1 MNITMNRAELLHA
14 VKRAAA
20 VAPANS
26 PLEALKGVLVE
37 VSAASKSLVLTAT
50 NLEVTLKQKLACA
63 APEDDALA
71 IDARLLAG
79 MLEKLPGNTVEL
91 RRKPGD
97 SRLAV
102 WSGGAKYNVSIW
114 ERGGYPKAEIPAVT
128 NLVRISGI
136 PSMAK
141 RTVFAA
147 DENNEKP
154 MLKCVQ
160 FRVTQDGLRAAGSD
174 GTCVVTASGDDKST
188 GEFSVLIPAPSL
200 SRLAQMCEDKD
211 EFRAGVNG
219 KNIVFVREGFLF
231 SARLIQEKYID
242 TDFLTSSL
250 KNQFTVL
257 TDVAELRRALDNV
270 SCVEPDGK
278 VQLSFE
284 GMTLSFRCGGVHG
297 SAQNGCYSGSADRNA
312 PGGVLVSH
320 QAAEQLPAV
329 PVRDGCFGDRRR
341 RDADAGYR
349 ARLLHAGR
357 CAAWSATVRSPKRGQ
372 ETGCREES
380 GVGGGHR

>member
-14 VKRAAA
+14 VKHAAA

-26 PLEALKGVLVE
+26 PLDALKGVLLE

-71 IDARLLAG
+71 IDARLLAR
-79 MLEKLPGNTVEL
+79 MLEKLPGDTVEL

-97 SRLAV
+97 
-102 WSGGAKYNVSIW
+102 
-114 ERGGYPKAEIPAVT
+114 
-128 NLVRISGI
+128 
-136 PSMAK
+136 
-141 RTVFAA
+141 
-147 DENNEKP
+147 
-154 MLKCVQ
+154 
-160 FRVTQDGLRAAGSD
+160 
-174 GTCVVTASGDDKST
+174 
-188 GEFSVLIPAPSL
+188 

-211 EFRAGVNG
+211 EFRAGANG

-297 SAQNGCYSGSADRNA
+297 SAQNVITVAPLTGMPQGEYWYLTKRLTSCLRSLSGTATLGIAAGGMLTLDTEHAFYMQAGVRPGA
-312 PGGVLVSH
+312 PQS
-320 QAAEQLPAV
+320 V
-329 PVRDGCFGDRRR
+329 PQ
-341 RDADAGYR
+341 
-349 ARLLHAGR
+349 
-357 CAAWSATVRSPKRGQ
+357 TRGQ

-380 GVGGGHR
+380 GVGGGHG

>member
-14 VKRAAA
+14 VKCASA

-26 PLEALKGVLVE
+26 PLEALKGVLLE

-50 NLEVTLKQKLACA
+50 NLEVTLKQKLVCA
-63 APEDDALA
+63 AQEDDALA
-71 IDARLLAG
+71 IDAKLLVG
-79 MLEKLPGNTVEL
+79 MLEKLSGDTVEL
-91 RRKPGD
+91 RRNHGD
-97 SRLAV
+97 SRLSV
-102 WSGGAKYNVSIW
+102 WSGAARYNVSVW
-114 ERGGYPKAEIPAVT
+114 EQSSYPKAEIPAVT
-128 NLVRISGI
+128 SLVRISGI

-160 FRVTQDGLRAAGSD
+160 LRFTQDGLRATGSD
-174 GTCVVTASGDDKST
+174 GKCVVTARGDNKST
-188 GEFSVLIPAPSL
+188 GDFSVLIPAPSL

-284 GMTLSFRCGGVHG
+284 GMTLSFQCSGVHG
-297 SAQNGCYSGSADRNA
+297 SAQDTISVAPLTGMPQGEYWYLTKRLTNCLRSLSGTATLGIAAGGMLTLDTEHAFYMQTGVRPSALQ
-312 PGGVLVSH
+312 PVLKK
-320 QAAEQLPAV
+320 QKKGAASSGQT
-329 PVRDGCFGDRRR
+329 
-341 RDADAGYR
+341 
-349 ARLLHAGR
+349 
-357 CAAWSATVRSPKRGQ
+357 AA
-372 ETGCREES
+372 
-380 GVGGGHR
+380 

>member
-14 VKRAAA
+14 VKRASA

-26 PLEALKGVLVE
+26 PLETLKGVLLE

-79 MLEKLPGNTVEL
+79 MLEKLSGDTVEL
-91 RRKPGD
+91 RRGTGASQLWVHGGD
-97 SRLAV
+97 AEYRVSV
-102 WSGGAKYNVSIW
+102 WEQGS
-114 ERGGYPKAEIPAVT
+114 YPKAEIPAVT
-128 NLVRISGI
+128 GLVRISGI

-160 FRVTQDGLRAAGSD
+160 LRLTQDGLRAVGSD
-174 GTCVVTASGDDKST
+174 GMCMATARGDNKST
-188 GEFSVLIPAPSL
+188 GDFSVLIPADSL
-200 SRLAQMCEDKD
+200 SCLAQMCEDKD
-211 EFRAGVNG
+211 EFRVGTTG
-219 KNIVFVREGFLF
+219 KKVVFVREGFLF
-231 SARLIQEKYID
+231 SARLIQENYID

-257 TDVAELRRALDNV
+257 TDVSELRKGLDSV
-270 SCVEPDGK
+270 SCVDPDGK
-278 VQLSFE
+278 VQLTFD

-297 SAQNGCYSGSADRNA
+297 SAQDTISVAPLTGISQGEYWFLTKRLTGCLRSLSGTATLGIA
-312 PGGVLVSH
+312 TGGVLTLDTERAFYMQTGVRPGSA
-320 QAAEQLPAV
+320 QPALKKAAKKPPAEKK
-329 PVRDGCFGDRRR
+329 
-341 RDADAGYR
+341 
-349 ARLLHAGR
+349 
-357 CAAWSATVRSPKRGQ
+357 AA
-372 ETGCREES
+372 
-380 GVGGGHR
+380 

>member
-1 MNITMNRAELLHA
+1 
-14 VKRAAA
+14 
-20 VAPANS
+20 
-26 PLEALKGVLVE
+26 
-37 VSAASKSLVLTAT
+37 
-50 NLEVTLKQKLACA
+50 
-63 APEDDALA
+63 
-71 IDARLLAG
+71 

-102 WSGGAKYNVSIW
+102 WSGDAKYNGSVW
-114 ERGGYPKAEIPAVT
+114 EGRSYPKVEIPAVT

-174 GTCVVTASGDDKST
+174 GTCVVTARGDSKST

-297 SAQNGCYSGSADRNA
+297 SAQNAVTVAPLTGMPQGEYWYLTKRLNNCLRSLSGTAALGIAAGGMLTLDTEHAFYMQAGVRPGA
-312 PGGVLVSH
+312 PQS
-320 QAAEQLPAV
+320 V
-329 PVRDGCFGDRRR
+329 PQ
-341 RDADAGYR
+341 
-349 ARLLHAGR
+349 
-357 CAAWSATVRSPKRGQ
+357 TRGQ